1 MAYRESWKRRKVWSI
16 QANKAQERNRMA
28 NGPRESIDIDPYIK
42 IEITRRGTGE
52 YVVFECLE
60 GSRIDNYSVYC
71 GDKHLGIMGISK
83 LMKKIGQA
91 LPAFRQCRM

>member
-1 MAYRESWKRRKVWSI
+1 MAYRESWKRRKIWSE
-16 QANKAQERNRMA
+16 QANKVQEAQRLTQ
-28 NGPRESIDIDPYIK
+28 GPRQLVEIDPYIK

-52 YVVFECLE
+52 HVVFECLG

-71 GDKHLGIMGISK
+71 GDKHLGIMGISE

-91 LPAFRQCRM
+91 LPAYRAM